1 MALWRVRRTSAAL
14 MALMALSLISALVA
28 VGAPK
33 LMQSVLGLVVMF
45 ICIGLIYWIVLAPY
59 VALFHLLVYAGAVTI
74 LLVVAVM
81 FVGGESSGP
90 A

>member
-1 MALWRVRRTSAAL
+1 MRRTSAAL
-14 MALMALSLISALVA
+14 MALMALSLVSALVA

-33 LMQSVLGLVVMF
+33 LMQSVLALAVMF

>member
-81 FVGGESSGP
+81 FVGGESGGP